1 MTSNKIEGY
10 FIQQN
15 RRLFF
20 ILSPQVFQ
28 NLYPFKGWPHSTFRH
43 SQAGWRWSPDSA
55 KAGGARWS
63 SVVTPLTC
71 CAMQW
76 SFPESREN
84 PKLFAGWNLG
94 TAHPFD
100 NYYNQWYCNNQTVMV
115 AILILDILFS
125 FGELLWLHI
134 IYITYF
140 AFAICSWII
149 FMTIT
154 FALPGIM
161 AWAA

>member
-10 FIQQN
+10 FHFEPPGFPKSLPFQGMATFN
-15 RRLFF
+15 
-20 ILSPQVFQ
+20 LSPF
-28 NLYPFKGWPHSTFRH
+28 
-43 SQAGWRWSPDSA
+43 AGWLAMIAWQCKSRVVP
-55 KAGGARWS
+55 RWS

-94 TAHPFD
+94 TGHPFD

-115 AILILDILFS
+115 AILILDIIS
-125 FGELLWLHI
+125 TFGELLWLHI
-134 IYITYF
+134 IYIAYF
-140 AFAICSWII
+140 PNCNLQLDNFHSSPI
-149 FMTIT
+149 
-154 FALPGIM
+154 LPGVM